1 MSINPLTACMFSTL
15 TLWTHVHAI
24 CAALSCKVII
34 TWNNEKSLWEM
45 IILQHRKN
53 LPPSFL
59 WVLSLPNYPHT
70 HLLIRTFLPHQVRD
84 HAQEEERRRG
94 TWRYWPPVSILPGLF
109 GTTLLGQHHSNVY
122 ILEWGRGGWLG
133 WFWLGQV
140 TAAFHSK
147 WSWILVF
154 SLPISYSLPQ
164 CLVAHM
170 HVQTYTLSDRFLRF
184 QGLWQP
190 GWRLSRAGPA
200 IVVINTVGGCR

>member
-1 MSINPLTACMFSTL
+1 MFSTL

-45 IILQHRKN
+45 IMLQHRKN

-59 WVLSLPNYPHT
+59 WVPSLPNYPHT
-70 HLLIRTFLPHQVRD
+70 HLLIKTFLPRQ
-84 HAQEEERRRG
+84 
-94 TWRYWPPVSILPGLF
+94 VSINRKRKEGGEQGDTGLLFPSSLGSF

-154 SLPISYSLPQ
+154 SLPIPYSLPL

-170 HVQTYTLSDRFLRF
+170 HVQTYTLCDRFLRF

-190 GWRLSRAGPA
+190 GWRLSPAEPA